1 MSDVTR
7 LKNYPDVSFIEA
19 TSFEE
24 LKDRMI
30 SDYEKRYRE
39 ITGRE
44 TSLALADPYRL
55 IIYTCA
61 LAIYQGYQYED
72 KAGKMGL
79 LKYSTGE
86 FLDNLAAL
94 KGVTRN
100 EAEPAKTTL
109 RFTLA
114 ATLSRT
120 ATIPPG
126 TRIKGQ
132 DLYFETT
139 EQGEILAGTEYID
152 IPAQCQTPGSIGN
165 GFLTGDIRT
174 VVDPL
179 PYTLSVENTAP
190 TSGGADRETD
200 DELAERIYLAPS
212 SYSTAGPKLA
222 YEYWVKTFSPAIGEC
237 KVISETPGEVD
248 IYVTVD
254 GQLPTNDFMAQLEEY
269 MQSGERRPLTDHV
282 VVKKP
287 EPVAYDIDFTYYIR
301 KSDQDMVETIQAAVN
316 TACKNFIAWQRKIG
330 RDITPSQLV
339 YELVKAG
346 VQSAEIKKPVYT
358 ELTDSQIAIAG
369 EPATTYGGIRDD

>member
-1 MSDVTR
+1 MSVTR
-7 LKNYPDVSFIEA
+7 LKNYPEISFIEE

-24 LKDRMI
+24 LKEKMI

-39 ITGRE
+39 LTGNE
-44 TSLALADPYRL
+44 ISLAKADPYRL
-55 IIYTCA
+55 ILYACA
-61 LAIYQGYQYED
+61 VAIYQGYQYED
-72 KAGKMGL
+72 RAGKMGL

-100 EAEPAKTTL
+100 EAEPARTTL

-114 ATLSRT
+114 ALLNRV

-126 TRIKGQ
+126 TRVKGQ

-139 EQGEILAGTEYID
+139 ERGEIPAGMDYVD
-152 IPAQCQTPGSIGN
+152 IQAKCQTPGSIGN

-174 VVDPL
+174 MVDPL

-222 YEYWVKTFSPAIGEC
+222 YEYWVKTYSPAIGES
-237 KVISETPGEVD
+237 KVISEVPGEVD
-248 IYVTVD
+248 IYVMVD
-254 GQLPTNDFMAQLEEY
+254 GQLPTDDFMAQLEAY

-287 EPVAYDIDFTYYIR
+287 ESVSYDIEFVYYIR
-301 KSDQDMVETIQAAVN
+301 KSDQDMVETIQAAVK
-316 TACKNFIAWQRKIG
+316 TACENFIAWQRKIG

-346 VQSAEIKKPVYT
+346 AQSADIKKPEYT
-358 ELTDSQIAIAG
+358 ELTDSQIAIAR
-369 EPATTYGGIRDD
+369 EPVITYGGIRDD

>member
-1 MSDVTR
+1 MSETR
-7 LKNYPDVSFIEA
+7 LKNYPDISFIEE

-24 LKDRMI
+24 LKEQMI
-30 SDYEKRYRE
+30 GDYEKRYQELTGKE
-39 ITGRE
+39 I
-44 TSLALADPYRL
+44 SLAPADPYRL
-55 IIYTCA
+55 ILYACA
-61 LAIYQGYQYED
+61 VAIYQGYQYED
-72 KAGKMGL
+72 RAGKMGL

-94 KGVTRN
+94 KGVRRN
-100 EAEPAKTTL
+100 EATPARTTL

-114 ATLSRT
+114 ATLNRT
-120 ATIPPG
+120 AIIPPG
-126 TRIKGQ
+126 TRVKGQ

-139 EQGEILAGTEYID
+139 EMGEILSGTEYID
-152 IPAQCQTPGSIGN
+152 IPAKCQTPGSIGN
-165 GFLTGDIRT
+165 GFLIGDIRT
-174 VVDPL
+174 MVDPL
-179 PYTLSVENTAP
+179 PYTLSVENSAP

-200 DELAERIYLAPS
+200 DELAERVYLAPS

-254 GQLPTNDFMAQLEEY
+254 GQLPTDDFVDQLEAY

-287 EPVAYDIDFTYYIR
+287 EPVTYDIECVYYIR
-301 KSDQDMVETIQAAVN
+301 KSDQDMEETIRAAVN
-316 TACKNFIAWQRKIG
+316 AACENYIVWQRKIG
-330 RDITPSQLV
+330 RDITPSQLI

-346 VQSAEIKKPVYT
+346 VQSVDIKKPAYAEVA
-358 ELTDSQIAIAG
+358 DSQIAIAG
-369 EPATTYGGIRDD
+369 EPVITYGGIRDD